1 MTDDYSDN
9 ERFEQRPKTLPRVA
23 RNDQSRRRFTPES
36 PRLRHSDY
44 KVPCDRINVAR
55 VQLNLERAST
65 FIHLTR
71 SNICDSPSLCGFT
84 GASTIAGT
92 CDPLKGA
99 AIINDVG
106 LHTGYHIAHHIGHTY
121 ESHSSSSP
129 LLPFIPLAP
138 ASTAAREC
146 ESLRNT
152 KNMKSVAW
160 YRFH

>member
-1 MTDDYSDN
+1 MINPGDDSHPN
-9 ERFEQRPKTLPRVA
+9 HH
-23 RNDQSRRRFTPES
+23 
-36 PRLRHSDY
+36 RLRHSDY
-44 KVPCDRINVAR
+44 KVPRDRINVAR

-106 LHTGYHIAHHIGHTY
+106 LHTGYRIAHHIGHTLGM
-121 ESHSSSSP
+121 SHDVQEENDCPGIVRHRKGYIETTVMHLGNTYVTKRWSKCSRSSLKSYIEFRI
-129 LLPFIPLAP
+129 LLGRR
-138 ASTAAREC
+138 T
-146 ESLRNT
+146 T
-152 KNMKSVAW
+152 
-160 YRFH
+160 

>member
-1 MTDDYSDN
+1 M
-9 ERFEQRPKTLPRVA
+9 A
-23 RNDQSRRRFTPES
+23 RNDQSRRRFTPEP

-44 KVPCDRINVAR
+44 KAPRDRINVAR

-121 ESHSSSSP
+121 ESHSSSS
-129 LLPFIPLAP
+129 
-138 ASTAAREC
+138 ASAFYPSCAGGYRSSEMWKLRGREEMKNIAR
-146 ESLRNT
+146 
-152 KNMKSVAW
+152 
-160 YRFH
+160 YRLTRSFQRMLSTGF